1 MQPRLMD
8 IDAYVKKKSIKQVS
22 SIRRYSGAKIDES
35 GPFSEQIF
43 GRQGSRERRVRFGY
57 IELKTKVIHPEAWD
71 IVIKLNT
78 DIVKCIKGQHKYSV
92 VKKEFVLDEENGDS
106 GLFYFVSILPSLR
119 LEQFSEK
126 DKKKASLVNYVKK
139 NMDTILVSKML
150 VLPAGI
156 RDITISKSSGRTL
169 IQSSEINLLYDN
181 LIKQSN
187 SIATDVESLPRD
199 IVEPIVSAMQRNILE
214 INTWIKNRIKGK
226 QGVIRGGMFKK
237 VTDYSGRL
245 VVVGDP
251 ELKLGYIGLP
261 WQMVLIL
268 HEPFSINYILYKDK
282 TGIPL
287 IKEELK
293 IESEPDITDIKRLLK
308 KAKENP
314 TDILPELK
322 DYLVDVAK
330 EITREKQVLYKRDP
344 VENRDSWMAAYV
356 RVDPDGYVIKLNPL
370 DFLRTGGDCDGDTYV
385 VYSLLT
391 NESQKEAKEKMNPRH
406 NKNMWYSVTNSDK
419 CPYEVRFDALTAIFA
434 ATKN

>member
-1 MQPRLMD
+1 MQPRLRD
-8 IDAYVKKKSIKQVS
+8 INEFVKKKSIKQVS
-22 SIRRYSGAKIDES
+22 SIRRYSGNKIDEN

-43 GRQGSRERRVRFGY
+43 GRQGSRERRIRFGY
-57 IELKTKVIHPEAWD
+57 IDLKTQIIHPEAWD
-71 IVIKLNT
+71 IVVKLNT
-78 DIVKCIKGQHKYSV
+78 DIIKCIKGQQKYSV

-106 GLFYFVSILPSLR
+106 GLFYFISILPKLR

-126 DKKKASLVNYVKK
+126 DKKKAPLVEYVKK
-139 NMDTILVSKML
+139 NMKTILINKML
-150 VLPAGI
+150 ILPAGI
-156 RDITISKSSGRTL
+156 RDITISRSSGRTL
-169 IQSSEINLLYDN
+169 IQSSEVNLLYDN

-187 SIATDVESLPRD
+187 SIATDVESLPMD
-199 IVEPIVSAMQRNILE
+199 IVEPIVSAMQRNVLE

-268 HEPFSINYILYKDK
+268 HEPFCINYILYKDQ

-293 IESEPDITDIKRLLK
+293 IENEPDITDIKRLLK

-314 TDILPELK
+314 IDILPELK
-322 DYLVDVAK
+322 DYLIEVAK
-330 EITREKQVLYKRDP
+330 DITKDKQVLYKRDP
-344 VENRDSWMAAYV
+344 VENRDSWMAAYI
-356 RVDPDGYVIKLNPL
+356 RVDPDGYVIKLNPF
-370 DFLRTGGDCDGDTYV
+370 DFPRTGGDCDGDTYV

-391 NESQKEAKEKMNPRH
+391 NEAQKEAKEKMNPRH
-406 NKNMWYSVTNSDK
+406 NKSMWYSVTNSDK
-419 CPYEVRFDALTAIFA
+419 CPYGIELDAATAIYT